1 MISKNNDLPAALF
14 VRACLSLLA
23 AATAVTLLTGCVTR
37 GYKLADKSARPVVPL
52 ELTSS
57 PLVSSN
63 PSPSSGADVA
73 PADRPAAAAT
83 VHAVIVY
90 QGPGSWKREAYWDEY
105 VISLVNRGETPLV
118 ISTAMLTSTRSDP
131 VAPGD
136 DPWKLDRLGKNWWQS
151 NAGDQTKTML
161 LLGTGTVAG
170 AGMAVAG
177 ALTGG
182 FFSGMTTAGAAA
194 VGVGAAAV
202 VALPVV
208 AVGSVAMNI
217 RSKHRIEEE
226 FTRRRLV
233 LPLTLAPGQTVTG
246 SLFFRITPAPLRL
259 TLGGRTEGEACEVS
273 VDLTQLASLHLAPPV
288 APTAGKL

>member
-1 MISKNNDLPAALF
+1 MLSHNENLPASSF
-14 VRACLSLLA
+14 VRTCLSLLT

-37 GYKLADKSARPVVPL
+37 GYKLADKSALPVVPL
-52 ELTSS
+52 ALPSA
-57 PLVSSN
+57 PMVSGN
-63 PSPSSGADVA
+63 PSPSSDADAA
-73 PADRPAAAAT
+73 PAVPSTVAAT
-83 VHAVIVY
+83 VHTVIVY

-105 VISLVNRGETPLV
+105 VVSLVNRGETPLV

-136 DPWKLDRLGKNWWQS
+136 DPWKLDRLGKTWWQS
-151 NAGDQTKTML
+151 NASDQTKTML

-170 AGMAVAG
+170 AGMVVAG

-259 TLGGRTEGEACEVS
+259 TLNGRAEDEAREVS
-273 VDLTQLASLHLAPPV
+273 IDLTRLSSLHLALPV
-288 APTAGKL
+288 APTVGKL